1 MTETLDTEI
10 DPQINTM
17 DIELNEINIAMD
29 DDQIDQST
37 INTAINTAMNVINPS
52 SNHNNNSINNTINNN
67 INDDNLPSSPNSHN
81 QSSQIQIHN
90 QIQSQS
96 SQITPQ
102 NNITITS
109 NPPKTKRKGKYSKTG
124 CFECKKRKIKVC
136 YNNNNNKHYKHYKTK
151 ILTKFQNFFFTN
163 SAMKLNQFVGI
174 VKD

>member
-52 SNHNNNSINNTINNN
+52 SNHNDINNNNTNNNNSNN

-96 SQITPQ
+96 SQISPQ
-102 NNITITS
+102 NSISITS

-136 YNNNNNKHYKHYKTK
+136 HNNNNNNKHYKTK
-151 ILTKFQNFFFTN
+151 ILTKFQNFFFY
-163 SAMKLNQFVGI
+163 
-174 VKD
+174 